1 MGRIQ
6 RRNLLS
12 YCVQSKAVCL
22 GSPGFP
28 SEWALPGRKV
38 LGKDIRSPCPF
49 RWRAAAHRRKYAWQQ
64 CLLAGKRD
72 ENRPFACIVRQQ
84 PHGNRKTVCA
94 ADSTLGVQEA
104 TRFFRA
110 SWAAGSVILA
120 AGRQPDCLVCLAS
133 HQICS

>member
-84 PHGNRKTVCA
+84 PY
-94 ADSTLGVQEA
+94 QETA
-104 TRFFRA
+104 TRFLQQAEHTPPRRKLSSGVFRKN
-110 SWAAGSVILA
+110 SKLKMSIQEIQREKRRFQEIL
-120 AGRQPDCLVCLAS
+120 LL
-133 HQICS
+133 